1 MSHCASA
8 PLAFML
14 RWIAGSATLTTVPS
28 MKAMLEPSTALTSV
42 QRPASASGE
51 GVAAAGMRAFSAA
64 REGRV
69 SVRLPAEA
77 FVVVGGGAAL
87 LDLGQRLGIGQQ
99 RRRVLEVVAH
109 LLHGCRQRRVA
120 IVGGGRQ
127 FAVAQQLVRVARD
140 PVHRAG
146 L

>member
-1 MSHCASA
+1 MSHWASA
-8 PLAFML
+8 PLASRL

-42 QRPASASGE
+42 QRPALASGE

-77 FVVVGGGAAL
+77 LVVVPGGAAFL
-87 LDLGQRLGIGQQ
+87 QRGQRLRVAQ
-99 RRRVLEVVAH
+99 RR
-109 LLHGCRQRRVA
+109 
-120 IVGGGRQ
+120 
-127 FAVAQQLVRVARD
+127 
-140 PVHRAG
+140 
-146 L
+146 

>member
-8 PLAFML
+8 LLASRL

-42 QRPASASGE
+42 QRPALASGE
-51 GVAAAGMRAFSAA
+51 GVAAAGMRALSAA

-77 FVVVGGGAAL
+77 LVVVVRDAAL
-87 LDLGQRLGIGQQ
+87 LQRRQRLRVGEH
-99 RRRVLEVVAH
+99 RRLLGEVVA
-109 LLHGCRQRRVA
+109 Q
-120 IVGGGRQ
+120 
-127 FAVAQQLVRVARD
+127 
-140 PVHRAG
+140 G